1 MTLTT
6 QPTQYL
12 TPEQLASRW
21 QIQKKTLD
29 NWRYQGKG
37 PKYVRIGSRIRYP
50 VDQVTAYEE
59 ELQVA

>member
-50 VDQVTAYEE
+50 VDQVTVYEE
-59 ELQVA
+59 KLQVA